1 MEQAAAPGRVMIVTG
16 ASSGIGRALA
26 LRAARAGY
34 AVFATGRNAEALTEL
49 AREIAEANGICHTLT
64 ADLTDRDAPE
74 RIVEGAMHE
83 FGRIDV
89 LVNNA
94 GMVARGPLVLQ
105 SEAALRDQ
113 FETHVIAPLRLTRHA
128 LVPLVY
134 ARGHV
139 FMLGSGVARIPVG
152 DLGAYPAS
160 KAALRSA
167 TATLRRELRPFGIAV
182 TYVDPGAVDTA
193 FMKRAGMPGAPAWLL
208 ASPHEVAKRIFH
220 AIGKRSREVNAVPWQ
235 TTLVAVAERFPRL
248 LDAVL
253 ERAPG
258 LVGGAEEDRMSV
270 DGLIPGESQA
280 QPVAPEQPV
289 VPEPLAA
296 AEPVPVVQTTPE
308 PAPWDHRD
316 VSLRAAL
323 EPVAGRMARLKLS
336 ESFVSGLLVQGARL
350 EAGEVAL
357 RWAGMPNKN
366 ERAVTIEVL
375 EALEAGGFLR
385 STGEHQ
391 WTVVRET

>member
-1 MEQAAAPGRVMIVTG
+1 MEPVPPGRVIVITG

-26 LRAARAGY
+26 IRAAKAGY
-34 AVFATGRNAEALTEL
+34 AVFATGRNEGALAALAAEIGNAGGEC
-49 AREIAEANGICHTLT
+49 RTLS
-64 ADLTDRDAPE
+64 ADLGERDAPE
-74 RIVEGAMHE
+74 RIIDAAMDA
-83 FGRIDV
+83 FKRIDV

-105 SEAALRDQ
+105 SEAALRAQ
-113 FETHVIAPLRLTRHA
+113 FETHVIAPLRLTRKA

-167 TATLRRELRPFGIAV
+167 TTTLRRELRPFGIAV

-208 ASPHEVAKRIFH
+208 ASPEEVAKRIFH
-220 AIGKRSREVNAVPWQ
+220 AIGKRPREVNAVPWQ
-235 TTLVAVAERFPRL
+235 TTFVALAERFPRL

-258 LVGGAEEDRMSV
+258 LVGGSEEDRLSV
-270 DGLIPGESQA
+270 DGLMPAPPDPLPAAEA
-280 QPVAPEQPV
+280 TPEAPAVPAAPVETTRAEVAP
-289 VPEPLAA
+289 PEGFAFA
-296 AEPVPVVQTTPE
+296 N
-308 PAPWDHRD
+308 D
-316 VSLRAAL
+316 VTLRQAL
-323 EPVAGRMARLKLS
+323 EPVAGRMTRLKLS
-336 ESFVSGLLVQGARL
+336 ESFVAGLLVEGARL

-375 EALEAGGFLR
+375 EALEAAGYLR
-385 STGEHQ
+385 STGPAE
-391 WTVVRET
+391 WTVIRDA